1 MTDWSVIIKRAVR
14 ARRTGPA
21 RESTR
26 GAPGF
31 AGPAGGTGADQGD
44 GEAGEMARRL
54 MAIGNPAAGG
64 DDDETRQAVLRTLE
78 SEADVVAPVVA
89 APGDVD
95 RVLARHPGRDPVVL
109 GGDGTLHA
117 VLAALF
123 ARGELADRPVGLV
136 PMGTGND
143 LARSLGVPLDP
154 EKAALLVLRGTER
167 PLDLLV
173 DDEGGIVMNAVHVGV
188 GALASQQA
196 APLKPVLRRAAYSA
210 GALLAGIRSR
220 GWRLR
225 VRADGVVVASGRRR
239 VLMVGVGNGAT
250 IGGGTPLAPDACPD
264 DGLAD
269 VVVSFA
275 VSPWARLAY
284 GLRMRRGE
292 HLERGDVVTVKAS
305 SVVIEGVPV
314 PANADGELLPAAPVR
329 SWTVRPGAWRLIA
342 PDDGA

>member
-1 MTDWSVIIKRAVR
+1 
-14 ARRTGPA
+14 
-21 RESTR
+21 
-26 GAPGF
+26 
-31 AGPAGGTGADQGD
+31 
-44 GEAGEMARRL
+44 MARRL
-54 MAIGNPAAGG
+54 VAIGNPAAGG
-64 DDDETRQAVLRTLE
+64 DDDEARHAVLRTLE
-78 SEADVVAPVVA
+78 SEAEVVAPDVA
-89 APGDVD
+89 AHGGVD
-95 RVLARHPGRDPVVL
+95 RVLAGHPDRDPVVL
-109 GGDGTLHA
+109 GGDGTLHT

-173 DDEGGIVMNAVHVGV
+173 DGEGGIVMNAVHVGA

-196 APLKPVLRRAAYSA
+196 APLKPVLRRAAYAA

-250 IGGGTPLAPDACPD
+250 IGGGTPLAPDARPD

-292 HLERGDVVTVKAS
+292 HPERGDVVTVRAS
-305 SVVIEGVPV
+305 TVVIEGEPV
-314 PANADGELLPAAPVR
+314 PANADGEPLPAAPVR
-329 SWTVRPGAWRLIA
+329 SWTLHPGAWRLIA
-342 PDDGA
+342 PDRDA